1 MLSDQKNV
9 ATLIIPNLDE
19 VMQMIEKN
27 IFRPL
32 PNVAKKN
39 LGFSETGI
47 EQEDEVDPAWP
58 HLQGI
63 YEFFLQLVINEAV
76 DVKSLKVYVTPQ
88 FVQEFLE
95 LFDSEESVERDYL
108 KNILHKLYAKVSFSK
123 FESNTSIYRIMCSWF
138 HAER

>member
-1 MLSDQKNV
+1 MKHYDYKDETKDVRGKTERLNAINELQQMLSDQKNV

-32 PNVAKKN
+32 PNVNKKN
-39 LGFSETGI
+39 LAFSETGMD
-47 EQEDEVDPAWP
+47 QEEEVDPAWP

-88 FVQEFLE
+88 FV
-95 LFDSEESVERDYL
+95 
-108 KNILHKLYAKVSFSK
+108 
-123 FESNTSIYRIMCSWF
+123 
-138 HAER
+138 